1 MKKANKIFSTLL
13 FLFFSVSTWSQQ
25 TGQFD
30 ISISFS
36 SPSHPNQTR
45 TLSFNVPSNYTPS
58 KQYKLFVGLHGQG
71 SSSQNFCA
79 APFTNGFLGDVIMV
93 CPSQGVSMSGFCDNT
108 GEDDGIMDAAVAKAV
123 SLYNIDPSYVI
134 ITGFSFGGRCGL
146 RYGLNDYQKYRGM
159 MLFAPAVNSI
169 AHAQNNPYEWNYPNA
184 KFIPLCMVTGAND
197 SYAPID
203 QEVANQY
210 GIAGAGNMVSYTI
223 IPNFG
228 HGVPPAQSYYVNC
241 MNFIDA
247 HPGTMTGQSELSPND
262 HPGYMVVYPNPVMD
276 NAQVMYELS
285 APVPQNAQ
293 MIVTDIMGRE
303 IERVDLYGPTG
314 IVHLKENLLPGIY
327 IVRLISD
334 GKEAAEPV
342 KLIKAGRD

>member
-1 MKKANKIFSTLL
+1 MKHTFLTAFILFAFAVLL
-13 FLFFSVSTWSQQ
+13 PAQQ

-30 ISISFS
+30 KTISFS
-36 SPSHPNQTR
+36 SPSKPNQTR
-45 TLSFNVPSNYTPS
+45 TISFNVPSNYSAS
-58 KQYKLFVGLHGQG
+58 KKYKLFVGLHGQG
-71 SSSQNFCA
+71 STPQNFCA

-93 CPSQGVSMSGFCDNT
+93 CPSQGTSMSGFCDAT
-108 GEDDGIMDAAVAKAV
+108 GEDEGILDAAVAEAV
-123 SLYNIDPSYVI
+123 KSYNIDMNYII

-184 KFIPLCMVTGAND
+184 KYIPLCMVTGAND

-210 GIAGAGNMVSYTI
+210 ALAGAGSMVDYTI

-228 HGVPPAQSYYVNC
+228 HNVPPSQNYYVDC

-247 HPGTMTGQSELSPND
+247 NPGSATGQNELIQEPVLGAMKVFPN
-262 HPGYMVVYPNPVMD
+262 PSTEVTQVVYEVFSPDALRP
-276 NAQVMYELS
+276 EL
-285 APVPQNAQ
+285 
-293 MIVTDIMGRE
+293 ILTDI
-303 IERVDLYGPTG
+303 T
-314 IVHLKENLLPGIY
+314 
-327 IVRLISD
+327 
-334 GKEAAEPV
+334 GKELKRMSLLARQGIIPV
-342 KLIKAGRD
+342 SYTHLTLPTNREV

>member
-1 MKKANKIFSTLL
+1 MKNFSKTIALFL
-13 FLFFSVSTWSQQ
+13 FLFFSVYLSGQQ

-30 ISISFS
+30 ITITFS
-36 SPSHPNQTR
+36 SPGHPNQTR
-45 TLSFNVPSNYTPS
+45 TLSFNVPASYTPT

-108 GEDDGIMDAAVAKAV
+108 GEDEGILDAAVAKAV
-123 SLYNIDPSYVI
+123 SLYSIDTSYVI

-169 AHAQNNPYEWNYPNA
+169 AHAQNNPYEFNYPNG
-184 KFIPLCMVTGAND
+184 KYIPLCMVTGAND

-210 GIAGAGNMVSYTI
+210 ALAGAGNMVSYTL

-228 HGVPPAQSYYVNC
+228 HGVPPSQSYYVNC

-247 HPGTMTGQSELSPND
+247 NPGPATGINDSISVQSSGTI
-262 HPGYMVVYPNPVMD
+262 HIYPNPVSD
-276 NAQVMYELS
+276 VLN
-285 APVPQNAQ
+285 
-293 MIVTDIMGRE
+293 IE
-303 IERVDLYGPTG
+303 IPKGA
-314 IVHLKENLLPGIY
+314 ENIEAYIRIYNSLGSEMVFPMENRKIDVSSFPKGIY
-327 IVRLISD
+327 RLVISRESGLDSQSFIVQ
-334 GKEAAEPV
+334 
-342 KLIKAGRD
+342 